1 MRWAVEDFHADYAA
15 ALDRG
20 QVGKWPDFFTDDAT
34 YRVIARDNSEAGLPL
49 GLMQCDGKGMLKDR
63 AFAIANTEMYAPRYT
78 QHHISM
84 VRVLGIAAGLITAEA
99 NYLIFETLID
109 EPTRLLQAGRY
120 CDTFVE
126 HDGQLLIKARDCI
139 FDTVMV
145 PNCVVFPV

>member
-1 MRWAVEDFHADYAA
+1 MLCE
-15 ALDRG
+15 
-20 QVGKWPDFFTDDAT
+20 
-34 YRVIARDNSEAGLPL
+34 
-49 GLMQCDGKGMLKDR
+49 GKGMLKDR

-84 VRVLGIAAGLITAEA
+84 VRVLSIEDGVITAEA

-120 CDTFVE
+120 HDTFVE
-126 HDGQLLIKARDCI
+126 RDGKLLIKERDCI